1 MLGGYKLEY
10 RLCSHYKSIRNFL
23 HLFPLISSSFS
34 EHWRSQ
40 NMSSLLTRAAPL
52 EQFFM
57 LNLFRTF
64 PKLAFWD
71 NHNINPHGTTQLI
84 NLNANHIY
92 IYI

>member
-1 MLGGYKLEY
+1 
-10 RLCSHYKSIRNFL
+10 
-23 HLFPLISSSFS
+23 
-34 EHWRSQ
+34 
-40 NMSSLLTRAAPL
+40 MSSLLTRAAPL